1 MIRVASYNM
10 RKAIGT
16 DRRRR
21 PERTL
26 EVLKELDA
34 DVIALQ
40 EADRRFG
47 SRTSAVPL
55 HMIEEHSVYK
65 PVALDNR
72 AGSIGWHG
80 NALLVRKNVEVLEGH
95 LLHLPSL
102 EPRGAVCADIRVDG
116 TALRVVGM
124 HLDLSGLWR
133 RRQAHA
139 ILAHIAG
146 REQPLPSV
154 LMGDLNEW
162 STRGGC
168 LRDFAAHHHFAPCG
182 RSFHARRP
190 IAELDR
196 IMVSADLAIVASG
209 AHASATARRA
219 SDHLPIWAELMPVP
233 SEAGDSRDGE
243 GAAPGRKGRPGRPP
257 AQPAQPAPAPSFS
270 GGSGS
275 GWVSR
280 LTSSMPSQSRKGRR

>member
-21 PERTL
+21 PERTI
-26 EVLKELDA
+26 EVLNELDA

-47 SRTSAVPL
+47 SRASAIPIAL
-55 HMIEEHSVYK
+55 LEAHSDYK
-65 PVALDNR
+65 AVELDIR

-80 NALLVRKNVEVLEGH
+80 NALLVRKEIEVVEHH
-95 LLHLPSL
+95 LFDLPSL
-102 EPRGAVCADIRVDG
+102 EPRGAVLADVVVDG
-116 TALRVVGM
+116 TPLRCVGM

-133 RRQAHA
+133 RQQARA
-139 ILAHIAG
+139 ILDHLAE
-146 REQPLPSV
+146 REGEPSAV

-168 LRDFAAHHHFAPCG
+168 LREFAADHDFAPCG

-190 IAELDR
+190 IASLDR
-196 IMVSADLAIVASG
+196 IMVSRDLRVVDSG
-209 AHASATARRA
+209 AHKTACSRRA
-219 SDHLPIWAELMPVP
+219 SDHLPIWADLAPRIR
-233 SEAGDSRDGE
+233 AL
-243 GAAPGRKGRPGRPP
+243 GA
-257 AQPAQPAPAPSFS
+257 
-270 GGSGS
+270 
-275 GWVSR
+275 
-280 LTSSMPSQSRKGRR
+280 L

>member
-26 EVLKELDA
+26 EVLNELDA
-34 DVIALQ
+34 HIVALQ

-47 SRTSAVPL
+47 SRASAVPL

-65 PVALDNR
+65 PVPLDIR

-80 NALLVRKNVEVLEGH
+80 NALLVKKEVEVLERH
-95 LLHLPSL
+95 LFHLPSL
-102 EPRGAVCADIRVDG
+102 EPRGAVLAEVRLDG
-116 TALRVVGM
+116 SMLRVVGM

-139 ILAHIAG
+139 ILAHLAE
-146 REQPLPSV
+146 RDPTLPTV

-162 STRGGC
+162 STSGGC
-168 LRDFAAHHHFAPCG
+168 LRDFGAHHLFAPCG

-190 IAELDR
+190 IAQLDR
-196 IMVSADLAIVASG
+196 IMVTPDLEIVASG
-209 AHASATARRA
+209 AHDSATARRA
-219 SDHLPIWAELMPVP
+219 SDHLPVWAELRPAAEAQPVP
-233 SEAGDSRDGE
+233 
-243 GAAPGRKGRPGRPP
+243 
-257 AQPAQPAPAPSFS
+257 PSFS
-270 GGSGS
+270 GRSAGS
-275 GWVSR
+275 GWASR
-280 LTSSMPSQSRKGRR
+280 LRSSIASQSRKGRR

>member
-26 EVLKELDA
+26 EVLCELNA

-47 SRTSAVPL
+47 SRASALPF
-55 HMIEEHSVYK
+55 HMIEEHSDYK
-65 PVALDNR
+65 PVPLDAR

-80 NALLVRKNVEVLEGH
+80 NALLVKKHVEILDKELV
-95 LLHLPSL
+95 HLPSL
-102 EPRGAVCADIRVDG
+102 EPRGAVLADLRLNG
-116 TALRVVGM
+116 SALRVVGM

-139 ILAHIAG
+139 IIAHLQQRPG
-146 REQPLPSV
+146 DPPTV

-162 STRGGC
+162 SVRGGC
-168 LRDFAAHHHFAPCG
+168 LRDFAAHHVFAETG

-190 IAELDR
+190 IASLDR
-196 IMVSADLAIVASG
+196 IMVTPDLEVVASG
-209 AHASATARRA
+209 AHHSPTARKA
-219 SDHLPIWAELMPVP
+219 SDHLPIWAEL
-233 SEAGDSRDGE
+233 
-243 GAAPGRKGRPGRPP
+243 RK
-257 AQPAQPAPAPSFS
+257 A
-270 GGSGS
+270 
-275 GWVSR
+275 
-280 LTSSMPSQSRKGRR
+280 